1 MQRVVDISAC
11 LATLAPPLTTT
22 AAEQVGDTHHSSPL
36 LIPML
41 LPDNIHL
48 HGDRLALS
56 SHVVKPTP
64 HLHHLALSPFA
75 LHPEHEVAI
84 EHLAHLEETALQ
96 LRAVGLHHFLL
107 PRPFRFARDVGLLCD
122 SVLEG
127 REGLFE
133 RFAADLV

>member
-1 MQRVVDISAC
+1 M
-11 LATLAPPLTTT
+11 PP
-22 AAEQVGDTHHSSPL
+22 
-36 LIPML
+36 
-41 LPDNIHL
+41 PDNIHL

-64 HLHHLALSPFA
+64 HLHHLALSPFE

-96 LRAVGLHHFLL
+96 LRAVGFHHFLL
-107 PRPFRFARDVGLLCD
+107 PCPFRFARDVGLLCD
-122 SVLEG
+122 SVLEC

-133 RFAADLV
+133 RFAADLVEDVGLVYAAAVGEFGLLAG